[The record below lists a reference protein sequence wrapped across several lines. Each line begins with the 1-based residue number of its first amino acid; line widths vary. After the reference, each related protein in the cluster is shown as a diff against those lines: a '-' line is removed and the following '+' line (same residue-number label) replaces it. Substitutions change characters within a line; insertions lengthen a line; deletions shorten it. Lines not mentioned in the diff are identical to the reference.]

1 MKSIEQQMLHR
12 IDEKSRVGL
21 LANRLLP
28 SGQPRYRGPWAA
40 RMHKKGTVRRAIRG
54 IYDYPHI
61 SALLVHGQKAAFG
74 EKWANLVIIL
84 AEFV

>member
-1 MKSIEQQMLHR
+1 
-12 IDEKSRVGL
+12 
-21 LANRLLP
+21 
-28 SGQPRYRGPWAA
+28 
-40 RMHKKGTVRRAIRG
+40 MHKKGTVRRAIRG